1 MMNMVNPLINDDHA
15 VALKLATR
23 EELAYIKENNI
34 KNQ

>member
-1 MMNMVNPLINDDHA
+1 MMNMVIKLINDDKT

-23 EELAYIKENNI
+23 EELAYIKNNI